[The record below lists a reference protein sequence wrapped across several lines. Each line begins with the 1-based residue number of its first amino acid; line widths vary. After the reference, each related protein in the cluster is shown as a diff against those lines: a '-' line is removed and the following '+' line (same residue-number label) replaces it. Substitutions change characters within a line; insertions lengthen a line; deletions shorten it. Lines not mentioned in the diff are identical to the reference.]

1 MRNYTT
7 ALLQASIEHESGL
20 GHQFKADSRRYKEFV
35 RTIDELSAQLLI
47 KKSGFEA
54 DIFNKL
60 EAIRRDLQFEI
71 DAIEDTFNDNQ

>member
-7 ALLQASIEHESGL
+7 ALLQASIDHEGK
-20 GHQFKADSRRYKEFV
+20 GHQWKADSRRYKEFV
-35 RTIDELSAQLLI
+35 RMIDELSAQLLI

-60 EAIRRDLQFEI
+60 EAIRRELNLEI
-71 DAIEDTFNDNQ
+71 DAIEDTYNDRD

>member
-7 ALLQASIEHESGL
+7 ALLQASIEHEGL
-20 GHQFKADSRRYKEFV
+20 GHQWKTDSRRYKTFV
-35 RTIDELSAQLLI
+35 QAIDELSAQLLI

-60 EAIRRDLQFEI
+60 EAIRRELNLEI
-71 DAIEDTFNDNQ
+71 DAIEDTYNDRD